1 MGATSQGQDTPE
13 GIRYESLG
21 VSITR
26 GATHR
31 AEGKTQQRP
40 I

>member
-26 GATHR
+26 ETTHK